1 MFTHCN
7 RAFSLRPGQIR
18 LPQPLEFSQPRTESP
33 ALLAPEPCR
42 SARRPSGQDSTGPSF
57 GLTAPARSHLSGAFH
72 QRTSPGDIPLRCKL
86 SRSGRFS
93 PVPSATSPEV
103 SLQNPQRALPE
114 QAKPRS
120 SERLAGRRTPLPQA
134 SQLATAR
141 LLGSLDRK
149 RQRPRSRGPAG
160 DGVLRAPSR
169 QPQSNLPP
177 SRTTTPRGLC
187 DSQHAS
193 RRRAQPSL
201 FSFGFCLGLGFRK
214 TGDRVRQIASPSRLT
229 SALESLVCPRPLRR
243 RSGGTRSP
251 AVGTTPEATEKG
263 LM

>member
-1 MFTHCN
+1 MLYL
-7 RAFSLRPGQIR
+7 S
-18 LPQPLEFSQPRTESP
+18 
-33 ALLAPEPCR
+33 
-42 SARRPSGQDSTGPSF
+42 RPSPETQSVWREGDTPSPSF
-57 GLTAPARSHLSGAFH
+57 STCH
-72 QRTSPGDIPLRCKL
+72 
-86 SRSGRFS
+86 
-93 PVPSATSPEV
+93 
-103 SLQNPQRALPE
+103 
-114 QAKPRS
+114 
-120 SERLAGRRTPLPQA
+120 SEA
-134 SQLATAR
+134 SCP
-141 LLGSLDRK
+141 LDRK

-193 RRRAQPSL
+193 RCRAQPFL

-214 TGDRVRQIASPSRLT
+214 TGDPVRQIASPSRLT